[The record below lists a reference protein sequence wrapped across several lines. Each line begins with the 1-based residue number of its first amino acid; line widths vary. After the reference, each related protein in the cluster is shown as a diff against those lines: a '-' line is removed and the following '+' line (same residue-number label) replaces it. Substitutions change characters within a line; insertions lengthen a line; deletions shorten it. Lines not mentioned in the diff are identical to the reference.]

1 MRAPS
6 APVPP
11 DLPPPDAEGY
21 YTLEQIP
28 REMTYG
34 HLYLPFKLTPE
45 QDVFNKFGFCVC
57 AVALSLALFFLI
69 IQRRV
74 TMTPSKMLV
83 MCIIYGDLLSV
94 SWAFSRH
101 VSAAI
106 FGYFAA
112 GWWTCQ
118 IQGFIDGMWGIFAQM
133 TFLGF
138 TTERYISIVWQ
149 RDVTM
154 KQMRLGVLAAGSGAI
169 FAGILPFALQQNA
182 GVMPAAVWCTPPWAT
197 GGWQGRLFSS
207 MGTVAIGTVF
217 LGISYMYWSIYI
229 TFARSAREARAAMQ
243 SDLNFS
249 TMPSS
254 DKRARLVPQP
264 HPDIMGSPGGRRKGG
279 DNELDYL
286 DQCEAGDE
294 TRDTDGHM
302 GRDSGMASD
311 SIPPRAP
318 DDSYFGYTDT
328 LYAECDDDDDYK
340 EHSPQTPTPPP
351 RAASTP
357 NKGKGRVGPRIIA
370 TASATAS
377 SNSPETMKSSSSADP
392 SIKAAKF
399 GQRPASTTVLNRSF
413 NKLREGLSSSFDV
426 LHGAFRRRE
435 QHDHMAPTRR
445 LAVTLARQAFI
456 IVTAY
461 YVCLLPLFLCIVYN
475 LISGI
480 PVPPWADCTAYV
492 AAVTYTALN
501 PLLFMTLNKQFSQ
514 ATRDEF
520 ASWRDEFESWREYF
534 ETRVLRR

>member
-1 MRAPS
+1 MKAPS
-6 APVPP
+6 TPIPP
-11 DLPPPDAEGY
+11 GLPPPDAEGF

-34 HLYLPFKLTPE
+34 RLYLPFKLTPE
-45 QDVFNKFGFCVC
+45 QNVFNKFGICVC
-57 AVALSLALFFLI
+57 LAALSLALFFLL

-106 FGYFAA
+106 LGYFAA

-154 KQMRLGVLAAGSGAI
+154 RHMRYGVLVAGFGAI
-169 FAGILPFALQQNA
+169 FAGSLPFMLQQNA
-182 GVMPAAVWCTPPWAT
+182 GVMPAAVWCTPPWTT
-197 GGWQGRLFSS
+197 GSWQGRVFS
-207 MGTVAIGTVF
+207 TVGVVSIGSVF
-217 LGISYMYWSIYI
+217 LGIAYMYWSIYT
-229 TFARSAREARAAMQ
+229 TFAQSAREARAAMQ

-264 HPDIMGSPGGRRKGG
+264 HPDIMGSPRLGRKGR

-294 TRDTDGHM
+294 TGNTGAQM

-311 SIPPRAP
+311 SIPARAP
-318 DDSYFGYTDT
+318 DDSYVGYTDT
-328 LYAECDDDDDYK
+328 LYGECDDDDYK
-340 EHSPQTPTPPP
+340 EHAPNTPNPPP
-351 RAASTP
+351 RAASMLD
-357 NKGKGRVGPRIIA
+357 KGKGRVAPRIMA

-377 SNSPETMKSSSSADP
+377 ANSPETMKSSSSSDP
-392 SIKAAKF
+392 PLKF
-399 GQRPASTTVLNRSF
+399 VKRLERPGSTTILNRSF
-413 NKLREGLSSSFDV
+413 NKLREGFNSSMDV
-426 LHGAFRRRE
+426 LHGAFRRKE

-461 YVCLLPLFLCIVYN
+461 YVCLLPLFLSIVYN
-475 LISGI
+475 LFYGI

-492 AAVTYTALN
+492 AAVVYTALN

-520 ASWRDEFESWREYF
+520 ASWQEYF
-534 ETRVLRR
+534 QTWVLRR